1 MTFKAGLLDG
11 RRIAWTGG
19 GGVAILAQLRRL
31 GAWVD
36 SIGEQVLLDEPF
48 ADCCARAGS
57 WPLTSVTAI
66 NSQTAT
72 NSATVLAT
80 TRRRINRT
88 RAIRAC
94 LAVGVEAIL
103 QCRIRRVRSSRM
115 RER

>member
-1 MTFKAGLLDG
+1 MVTAPSEPELETPEPDELEFGVVAPEPVLADETF
-11 RRIAWTGG
+11 
-19 GGVAILAQLRRL
+19 V
-31 GAWVD
+31 V
-36 SIGEQVLLDEPF
+36 LDEPF